1 MKKHLIAAA
10 VAASF
15 AAPAMA
21 QNVTISGYVEA
32 GYQALSYDVANT
44 SYTQD
49 MTGIA
54 GGIFGSSRL
63 VIGGSEDLGGGLKAG
78 FRLESSLDVTTG
90 RFGSSSL
97 GNQAGSGNAEIFN
110 RGAEINLSG
119 AFGMVRLGQFD
130 HQGGENTDV
139 NAVGNIALASGMSSQ
154 GTAAG
159 VEIGTDRK
167 SSLAYRSPTINGF
180 YAELQHSF
188 ADGQKTASTVQST
201 AGSVSSVFAQ
211 YAAGPLE
218 IRAGHA
224 TQKSMGAVTATNDDA
239 ARTGVGIK
247 VDFGVASASAHYA
260 KATLI
265 NQVKNDEAVVSI
277 NIPMGNGLDLRG
289 VYRNFDTSDADA
301 TGSATNTADM
311 KEYTVAVAKALSKR
325 TSLFAA
331 YTTQNRTSTNA
342 TGGTDSERFYLGVG
356 HSF

>member
-32 GYQALSYDVANT
+32 GYQALSHDRAAT
-44 SYTQD
+44 SYLQD
-49 MTGIA
+49 ITGVV

-97 GNQAGSGNAEIFN
+97 GNQAGAGNGEIFN

-139 NAVGNIALASGMSSQ
+139 NVVGNIALATGMTSQ
-154 GTAAG
+154 ATATG

-167 SSLAYRSPTINGF
+167 SSIAYRSPTINGF

-188 ADGQKTASTVQST
+188 ADGQKTTSTTESA

-224 TQKSMGAVTATNDDA
+224 TQKSMGLVTASNDDA
-239 ARTGVGIK
+239 ARTGVGVK
-247 VDFGVASASAHYA
+247 VDFGIASASVHYA
-260 KATLI
+260 KATLVS
-265 NQVKNDEAVVSI
+265 QVKNDEAVISV
-277 NIPMGNGLDLRG
+277 NIPMGNGLDLRA
-289 VYRNFDTSDADA
+289 VYRNFDTDAAGA
-301 TGSATNTADM
+301 TTTATADN
-311 KEYTVAVAKALSKR
+311 KEYTVALAKALSKR

-331 YTTQNRTSTNA
+331 YTTQNRTSTDA
-342 TGGTDSERFYLGVG
+342 SAATDSERFYLGVG